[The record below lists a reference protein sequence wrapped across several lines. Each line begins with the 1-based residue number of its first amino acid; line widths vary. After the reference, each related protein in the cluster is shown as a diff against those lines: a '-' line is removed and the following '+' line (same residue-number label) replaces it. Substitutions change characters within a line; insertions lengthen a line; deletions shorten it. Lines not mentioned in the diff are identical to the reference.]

1 MSDISLHNSLGQKRN
16 KRNAQGQKDA
26 GQPEQQR
33 PRHAVESADKIPAL
47 STVFTEF
54 MLIAAISAPKI
65 E

>member
-1 MSDISLHNSLGQKRN
+1 MHSDKRIL
-16 KRNAQGQKDA
+16 AS
-26 GQPEQQR
+26 
-33 PRHAVESADKIPAL
+33 PRSNDPVTPLKAPTKFPLL